1 MRSIMAVYA
10 YRGFDAKG
18 KAISGER
25 DVDSVRT
32 LRVQL
37 KKEGIFVNYLEEKS
51 AQASAIEHNKSFFK
65 KNLSGGISSQQLA
78 IATRQL
84 ATLVGAS
91 IPLVDALSA
100 LVEQVDHPLLRSTLS
115 FIKQRVNEGGSLG
128 DAMADHPRV
137 FSPLF
142 INMIRA
148 GESSGALDVV
158 LNRLAD
164 FTENQAKIKS
174 KLIASMFYPMIMMFM
189 AIGVVSLMMIVVV
202 PKIVRIFEN
211 QKASLPLPTV
221 VVMAISNVL
230 QDYGLYMLLGLI
242 LFIYWF
248 SRYKKTEK
256 GKQKVDAWLLKMPV
270 FGNLIRMLAVARFS
284 RTLATLLESGV
295 QLLVALD
302 IVKNIVNNYVLTQ
315 AIETARLSIQEGESI
330 SAPLKRSLQFPPIV
344 THMIAIGEKS
354 GQLEPMLIKIADAYD
369 TEAESRIL
377 AMTSILEP
385 VIIIMMGGVVGLI
398 VFSIILPMLQ
408 MSSFA
413 K

>member
-1 MRSIMAVYA
+1 MAVYA